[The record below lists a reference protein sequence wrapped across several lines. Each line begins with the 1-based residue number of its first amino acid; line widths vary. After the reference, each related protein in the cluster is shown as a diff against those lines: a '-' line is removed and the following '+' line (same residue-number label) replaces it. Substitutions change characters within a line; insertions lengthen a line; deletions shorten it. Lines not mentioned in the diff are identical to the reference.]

1 LEQIGRIPAKL
12 VYKENKYQF
21 NWMLDCLVI
30 TEDDEITIDFERF
43 KTEALFKEFMEKS
56 KGVEINQ
63 SSNEV
68 IEEKIVDEDMKEF
81 EEIIH
86 NKKDNN

>member
-1 LEQIGRIPAKL
+1 LEQTGRIPVKL
-12 VYKENKYQF
+12 VYKENKDQF

-63 SSNEV
+63 SPNDTIEV
-68 IEEKIVDEDMKEF
+68 KKVEEDLKEF
-81 EEIIH
+81 EEIIN
-86 NKKDNN
+86 NKKDNH